1 MNFAAAILY
10 AMSSSVLLAIVL
22 GFLRGGL
29 TPRSAA
35 AALFIGLAVAAFSL
49 WSGRNSFAPAR
60 RPRGWEWFPVGLFA
74 WFSLRAFL
82 WLITIEGDE
91 IKTVVWNNCGDLSLH
106 LGFIRYLA
114 NGAPFWPDSQIF
126 AGGKLTYSIGADLF
140 NSLLAL
146 IGLDV
151 YRGLILVGVVCSA
164 ITGMALWR
172 WGRGFTLMGFLCNGG
187 LAAGALLLPH
197 QIALA
202 IVGNPVGFPDATAWP
217 ALADMQGG
225 LAWKSIPISMFIT
238 QRGFLFALPAGLLL
252 LCSWRA
258 RFFSGGE
265 KDEWRM
271 PLWGEILLYSAMPI
285 FHIHT
290 FIALSFM
297 LAAFW
302 VARMQIRKAIAS
314 IVAVSFI
321 PATALVYLTLG
332 TLKAAPEPLATD
344 MSQIENP
351 PSRPSPK
358 VLGWKPG
365 WMVDDD
371 ATKQG
376 YAALGGDGEGRTFGS
391 RLGRFVYFWSL
402 NFGIAPLLVLGLLV
416 IVLRTMFRR
425 NFRFRSAVIFA
436 AGASALAA
444 AMAGGRAYE
453 QDSFFAGEGIP
464 LIAILAAVIAAIA
477 VKLHP
482 QTSGA
487 RTAQGSLFALAAFLG
502 LCAILPVVTESFSG
516 VRWNALPLLAAT
528 ALLVLLLVRLS
539 RDEHLLSGPAAFVLP
554 ALYLFFLGC
563 NVKFA
568 PWEWDNTKVFI
579 WAYLIVLPFLW
590 DLVIA
595 RFQFWTRAILCELL
609 FFSGFVTLV
618 GSLRP
623 DMPDRT
629 FASRSELEIV
639 ERALRDIPVS
649 EPILTHP
656 AHDHPVLL
664 SGHRVVL
671 GYPGHISSHGLDPG
685 PHASKIDAIMRG
697 NLDWRILAAEVGAR
711 YIYWGR
717 MERAAYGGNEQAWRF
732 TRRIRAGQ
740 TFEIYDIDT
749 PAVPLDDAPTESAG
763 ASFPASR

>member
-10 AMSSSVLLAIVL
+10 AMSSSVLVAIVL

-29 TPRSAA
+29 TPGS
-35 AALFIGLAVAAFSL
+35 AVASLLVGMAVAIFSL
-49 WSGRNSFAPAR
+49 WKGRKSFAPAR
-60 RPRGWEWFPVGLFA
+60 RPRGWEWFAVGLFA
-74 WFSLRAFL
+74 WFSVRAFL
-82 WLITIEGDE
+82 WLVTIEGDE

-202 IVGNPVGFPDATAWP
+202 IAGNPVGFPNAAAWP
-217 ALADMQGG
+217 AVADMQGG

-258 RFFSGGE
+258 RFFHGGE

-271 PLWGEILLYSAMPI
+271 PLWGEVLLYSAMPI

-302 VARMQIRKAIAS
+302 LSRVQIRSSIAWLLG
-314 IVAVSFI
+314 VSFI
-321 PATALVYLTLG
+321 PATSLVYLTLG
-332 TLKAAPEPLATD
+332 TLKAAPEPLVTD
-344 MSQIENP
+344 MSQIEEP
-351 PSRPSPK
+351 PSRPGPK

-371 ATKQG
+371 AAKQG
-376 YAALGGDGEGRTFGS
+376 YAVLGGDGEGLTFGA
-391 RLGRFVYFWSL
+391 RLGRFVYFWAL
-402 NFGIAPLLVLGLLV
+402 NFGIAPLLVLGLIV
-416 IVLRTMFRR
+416 VVLRTIFRR
-425 NFRFRSAVIFA
+425 NFRFRSALLFA
-436 AGASALAA
+436 AVASAMAA
-444 AMAGGRAYE
+444 AMAGWRAYE
-453 QDSFFAGEGIP
+453 HDSFFAGMRADGRIP
-464 LIAILAAVIAAIA
+464 LIAMLAAVVAAIA
-477 VKLHP
+477 VKLRP
-482 QTSGA
+482 QAPVAHAA
-487 RTAQGSLFALAAFLG
+487 RGGLFALAALLG
-502 LCAILPVVTESFSG
+502 VCATLAVLTESFSG

-528 ALLVLLLVRLS
+528 GLLVVLLVRLS
-539 RDEHLLSGPAAFVLP
+539 RDERPLVWPAAFVLP

-568 PWEWDNTKVFI
+568 PWEWDNTKVLV

-595 RFQFWTRAILCELL
+595 RFHFWTRAILCELL
-609 FFSGFVTLV
+609 FFSGFITLF

-623 DMPDRT
+623 DLPHRT
-629 FASRSELEIV
+629 FASRSELEITG
-639 ERALRDIPVS
+639 RALRDIPVT

-664 SGHRVVL
+664 AGHRVVL
-671 GYPGHISSHGLDPG
+671 GYPGHIASHGLEPG
-685 PHASKIDAIMRG
+685 PHATKIEAIMRG
-697 NLDWRILAAEVGAR
+697 NPDWRILAAEVGAR

-717 MERAAYGGNEQAWRF
+717 MERAAYGDGERPWRF
-732 TRRIRAGQ
+732 TRRIRAGHG
-740 TFEIYDIDT
+740 FEIYDIDT
-749 PAVPLDDAPTESAG
+749 PSVPLDDVPIE
-763 ASFPASR
+763 

>member
-10 AMSSSVLLAIVL
+10 AMSSTVLLAIVL

-29 TPRSAA
+29 TPGS
-35 AALFIGLAVAAFSL
+35 AVAALLVGMAVAIFSL
-49 WSGRNSFAPAR
+49 RTGRKSFAPAR
-60 RPRGWEWFPVGLFA
+60 RPRGWEWFAVGLFA
-74 WFSLRAFL
+74 WFSVRAFL
-82 WLITIEGDE
+82 WLVTIEGDE

-114 NGAPFWPDSQIF
+114 NGAPFWPDSQIL
-126 AGGKLTYSIGADLF
+126 AGGKLTYSIGSDLF
-140 NSLLAL
+140 NSLLVL

-151 YRGLILVGVVCSA
+151 YRSLVIVGVVCSA

-187 LAAGALLLPH
+187 FAAATLLLPH
-197 QIALA
+197 QIAVS
-202 IVGNPVGFPDATAWP
+202 ISGNPVGFPDAAAWP
-217 ALADMQGG
+217 AVADMQGG

-252 LCSWRA
+252 LCSWRS
-258 RFFSGGE
+258 RFFNSGE

-271 PLWGEILLYSAMPI
+271 PLWGEVLLYSAMPI

-302 VARMQIRKAIAS
+302 LARVQIRKSIACLL
-314 IVAVSFI
+314 AVSFI
-321 PATALVYLTLG
+321 PATSLVYLTLG
-332 TLKAAPEPLATD
+332 TLKAAPEPLVTD
-344 MSQIENP
+344 MSQIEDL

-376 YAALGGDGEGRTFGS
+376 YSALGGDGEGLTFRA
-391 RLGRFVYFWSL
+391 RLGRFVYFWVL
-402 NFGIAPLLVLGLLV
+402 NFGITPLLVIGLLV
-416 IVLRTMFRR
+416 VVLRTMFRR
-425 NFRFRSAVIFA
+425 DFRFRSAVFFA
-436 AGASALAA
+436 AVASAMAA
-444 AMAGGRAYE
+444 AVAGWRPYE
-453 QDSFFAGEGIP
+453 QDSFFAGAQADGGIP

-477 VKLHP
+477 VKMKA
-482 QTSGA
+482 QTLGMRSA
-487 RTAQGSLFALAAFLG
+487 RAGLFALAAFLG
-502 LCAILPVVTESFSG
+502 VCAILPAVAESFSG
-516 VRWNALPLLAAT
+516 VRWNALPLLGAT
-528 ALLVLLLVRLS
+528 ALLVGLLVRLG
-539 RDEHLLSGPAAFVLP
+539 RDGHPLVWPAAFVLP

-568 PWEWDNTKVFI
+568 PWEWDNTKILV

-590 DLVIA
+590 ELVIA
-595 RFQFWTRAILCELL
+595 RFHFWTRAVLCELL
-609 FFSGFVTLV
+609 FFSGFITLF
-618 GSLRP
+618 GALRP
-623 DMPDRT
+623 DMPYRT
-629 FASRSELEIV
+629 FASRSELEIA
-639 ERALRDIPVS
+639 ERALRDIPVT
-649 EPILTHP
+649 EPILAHP

-671 GYPGHISSHGLDPG
+671 GYPGHIASHGLEPG
-685 PHASKIDAIMRG
+685 PHASKIEAIMRG
-697 NLDWRILAAEVGAR
+697 NPDWRILAAQVGAH
-711 YIYWGR
+711 YLYWGR
-717 MERAAYGGNEQAWRF
+717 METAAYGGEEQAWRF

-740 TFEIYDIDT
+740 KFEIYDIDT
-749 PAVPLDDAPTESAG
+749 PSVPLDDVPTE
-763 ASFPASR
+763 

>member
-10 AMSSSVLLAIVL
+10 AMSSSVLLSIVL

-29 TPRSAA
+29 SPGSAFA
-35 AALFIGLAVAAFSL
+35 SLLAGMAVAIFSL
-49 WSGRNSFAPAR
+49 WKGPKSFAAAR
-60 RPRGWEWFPVGLFA
+60 RPRGWEWYSVGLFA

-82 WLITIEGDE
+82 WLVTIEGDE

-114 NGAPFWPDSQIF
+114 NGAPFWPDSPIL

-151 YRGLILVGVVCSA
+151 YRGLVLVGVVCSA

-187 LAAGALLLPH
+187 FAAVTLLLPH
-197 QIALA
+197 QIALS
-202 IVGNPVGFPDATAWP
+202 ITGNPVGFPDAEGWP
-217 ALADMQGG
+217 AVADMQGG

-258 RFFSGGE
+258 RFFEGGG
-265 KDEWRM
+265 KDKWRM
-271 PLWGEILLYSAMPI
+271 PLWGEVLLYSAMPI

-302 VARMQIRKAIAS
+302 LARVQIRKS
-314 IVAVSFI
+314 IVCLLAVSFI
-321 PATALVYLTLG
+321 PATSLVYLTLG
-332 TLKAAPEPLATD
+332 TLRAAPEPLVTD

-376 YAALGGDGEGRTFGS
+376 YAALGGDGEGLTFGA
-391 RLGRFVYFWSL
+391 RLGRFVYFWVL
-402 NFGIAPLLVLGLLV
+402 NFGIAPLMVLGLV
-416 IVLRTMFRR
+416 VVVLRTMFRR
-425 NFRFRSAVIFA
+425 NIRFRSALLFA
-436 AGASALAA
+436 AVASALAA
-444 AMAGGRAYE
+444 AMAGWRAYE
-453 QDSFFAGEGIP
+453 HDSFFAGSQAHGGIP
-464 LIAILAAVIAAIA
+464 LIAILAAVVAAIA
-477 VKLHP
+477 VKMQP
-482 QTSGA
+482 QSSSA
-487 RTAQGSLFALAAFLG
+487 RAGRTGLFALAACFG
-502 LCAILPVVTESFSG
+502 IGAMLPVAEESFLG

-528 ALLVLLLVRLS
+528 VLLVVLLLRLT
-539 RDEHLLSGPAAFVLP
+539 RDEQTLTWPAAFVLP
-554 ALYLFFLGC
+554 ALYLFLLGC

-568 PWEWDNTKVFI
+568 PWEWDNTKILI

-590 DLVIA
+590 ELVIA
-595 RFQFWTRAILCELL
+595 RFQFWMRAILCELL
-609 FFSGFVTLV
+609 FFSGFITLF
-618 GSLRP
+618 GALRT
-623 DMPDRT
+623 DMPYRT

-639 ERALRDIPVS
+639 ERALRGIPVT

-664 SGHRVVL
+664 TGHRVVL
-671 GYPGHISSHGLDPG
+671 GYPGHIASHGLEPG
-685 PHASKIDAIMRG
+685 PHASRIEAIMRG
-697 NLDWRILAAEVGAR
+697 NPDWRILAAQVGAH
-711 YIYWGR
+711 YLYWGR
-717 MERAAYGGNEQAWRF
+717 METAAYGGEEQAWRF

-740 TFEIYDIDT
+740 NFEIYDIDT
-749 PAVPLDDAPTESAG
+749 PSVPLDDVPTE
-763 ASFPASR
+763 

>member
-29 TPRSAA
+29 THGS
-35 AALFIGLAVAAFSL
+35 AVAALLVGMAVAIFSL
-49 WSGRNSFAPAR
+49 WKGRKSFAAAR
-60 RPRGWEWFPVGLFA
+60 RPHGWEWFAVGLFA
-74 WFSLRAFL
+74 WFSVRAFL
-82 WLITIEGDE
+82 WLVTIEGDE

-114 NGAPFWPDSQIF
+114 NGAPFWPDSQIL

-151 YRGLILVGVVCSA
+151 YRGLVLVGVVCSA

-187 LAAGALLLPH
+187 FAAATLLLQH
-197 QIALA
+197 QFALA
-202 IVGNPVGFPDATAWP
+202 ITGNPVGFPDAGGWP
-217 ALADMQGG
+217 AVADMQGG

-258 RFFSGGE
+258 RFFKGGG

-271 PLWGEILLYSAMPI
+271 PLWGEVLLYSAMPI

-302 VARMQIRKAIAS
+302 LARLQIRKSIACLL
-314 IVAVSFI
+314 AVSFI
-321 PATALVYLTLG
+321 PATSLVYLTLG
-332 TLKAAPEPLATD
+332 TLKAAPEPLVTD
-344 MSQIENP
+344 MSQIESP

-358 VLGWKPG
+358 VLGWAPG

-376 YAALGGDGEGRTFGS
+376 FAALGGDGEGQTFKS
-391 RLGRFVYFWSL
+391 RLGRFVYFWVL
-402 NFGIAPLLVLGLLV
+402 NFGIAPLMVLGLV
-416 IVLRTMFRR
+416 VVVLRTMFRR
-425 NFRFRSAVIFA
+425 NFRFRSALLFA
-436 AGASALAA
+436 AVASALSA
-444 AMAGGRAYE
+444 AMAGWSAYE
-453 QDSFFAGEGIP
+453 HDSFFAGSQAHGGIP
-464 LIAILAAVIAAIA
+464 LIAILAAVVAAIA
-477 VKLHP
+477 AKMQP
-482 QTSGA
+482 QSSIA
-487 RTAQGSLFALAAFLG
+487 RAGRTGLFTLAACLG
-502 LCAILPVVTESFSG
+502 IGAILPVAAESFSG

-528 ALLVLLLVRLS
+528 VLLVVLLLRLS
-539 RDEHLLSGPAAFVLP
+539 RDEHTLTWPAAFVLP

-568 PWEWDNTKVFI
+568 PWEWDNTKILI

-590 DLVIA
+590 ELVIA

-609 FFSGFVTLV
+609 FFSGFITLL
-618 GSLRP
+618 GALRP
-623 DMPDRT
+623 DMPYRT
-629 FASRSELEIV
+629 FASRSELEIAS
-639 ERALRDIPVS
+639 RALRGIPVT

-664 SGHRVVL
+664 TGHRVVL
-671 GYPGHISSHGLDPG
+671 GYPGHIASHGLDPG
-685 PHASKIDAIMRG
+685 PHASKIEAIMRG
-697 NLDWRILAAEVGAR
+697 NPDWRILAAQVGAH
-711 YIYWGR
+711 YISWGR
-717 MERAAYGGNEQAWRF
+717 METAAYGGEEQAWRF

-740 TFEIYDIDT
+740 NFEIYDIDT
-749 PAVPLDDAPTESAG
+749 PSVPLDDMPTE
-763 ASFPASR
+763 